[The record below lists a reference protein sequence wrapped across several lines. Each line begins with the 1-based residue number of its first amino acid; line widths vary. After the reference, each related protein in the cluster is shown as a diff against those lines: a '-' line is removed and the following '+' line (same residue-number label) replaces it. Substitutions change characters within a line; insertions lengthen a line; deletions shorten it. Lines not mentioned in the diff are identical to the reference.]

1 MINKLEA
8 AKKMFGYKLP
18 INGEDVMRGLNL
30 KPGVVV
36 KNMLDS
42 FLKMSFMNPNI
53 TRETC
58 IKHLPSIYKQILNE
72 KKNVKV

>member
-1 MINKLEA
+1 MLVKSRE
-8 AKKMFGYKLP
+8 KMFGYKLP

-36 KNMLDS
+36 KNILDS
-42 FLKMSFMNPNI
+42 FLKMSFVNPNI

-58 IKHLPSIYKQILNE
+58 LKQLPSIYKQILNE
-72 KKNVKV
+72 